1 MWGRRTLT
9 VFQHLEGLGI
19 QSIVNINELTHAA
32 QGRLEW
38 PWFVRQQRQDY
49 GLHARVWEKLYGRLA
64 DDESQQT
71 LLDVLRYR
79 LTGNIRYLWNYSIRL
94 KDQYFEDFMTLTAET
109 FVDAGGFDGDTT
121 EEFCRRYPDYRKVY
135 VFEPSET
142 NLRAARRRLQGLRD
156 IEFLALGLS
165 DKPGELYFNAEAGSA
180 SSVST
185 SGSHVI
191 KVTSLDGAVSDPV
204 TFIKMDL
211 EGWEMKALAGC
222 RSHITVSKPKLAVS
236 VYHSACDFR
245 DVPDYLLALNPDYKV
260 YLRHYTQGWSESVMF
275 FR

>member
-1 MWGRRTLT
+1 MIEPRILKPGSVRGGGEFRSAVLQAIGETPGNQALALRFLDTSVAATRLVIGRNQQSEALAQLLRLDGLIDDYGEHADGWHGIPVMASVDVPSDAIVVNCSTSISPVA

-109 FVDAGGFDGDTT
+109 FVDAGGFDGDWL
-121 EEFCRRYPDYRKVY
+121 FC
-135 VFEPSET
+135 
-142 NLRAARRRLQGLRD
+142 
-156 IEFLALGLS
+156 
-165 DKPGELYFNAEAGSA
+165 
-180 SSVST
+180 
-185 SGSHVI
+185 
-191 KVTSLDGAVSDPV
+191 
-204 TFIKMDL
+204 
-211 EGWEMKALAGC
+211 
-222 RSHITVSKPKLAVS
+222 
-236 VYHSACDFR
+236 
-245 DVPDYLLALNPDYKV
+245 
-260 YLRHYTQGWSESVMF
+260 
-275 FR
+275 